1 MRLTEVW
8 RADPERT
15 FELFSEFPADE
26 NGFENQAAGLDRE
39 RFAVYVHELEEQSRG
54 IGLQPGW
61 VPSSKYILV
70 NDEGAYVGIFN
81 LRHRLNDNLRVGA
94 GHIGYGIA
102 PQYRGRGY
110 ATVGLRLTLDKAR
123 ELGIDE
129 AYLSVHKDN
138 RASLAVQQ
146 HCGARIDHEDGL
158 EYYTRISTAPEPGNL
173 PKAEFMFPGPERD
186 RLVGLILA
194 GTKTAT
200 AALMIEYE
208 EDDEP
213 LPQVGERSAL
223 VDSSERPVAILV
235 TTAVDVIPLGKITDR
250 HAIDEGEGDTTAA
263 AWRHTHESF
272 WNAPEYRN
280 EFADPDFPLND
291 DSLVVFEHF
300 KVVRLLDS
308 MANKTA
314 DGYEQQV

>member
-26 NGFENQAAGLDRE
+26 NGFENQAAGMDRE

-200 AALMIEYE
+200 AALMI
-208 EDDEP
+208 
-213 LPQVGERSAL
+213 
-223 VDSSERPVAILV
+223 
-235 TTAVDVIPLGKITDR
+235 
-250 HAIDEGEGDTTAA
+250 
-263 AWRHTHESF
+263 
-272 WNAPEYRN
+272 
-280 EFADPDFPLND
+280 
-291 DSLVVFEHF
+291 
-300 KVVRLLDS
+300 
-308 MANKTA
+308 
-314 DGYEQQV
+314 

>member
-1 MRLTEVW
+1 MSCSLSFR
-8 RADPERT
+8 RN
-15 FELFSEFPADE
+15 E
-26 NGFENQAAGLDRE
+26 NGFENQAAGMDRE

-186 RLVGLILA
+186 RLVGSF
-194 GTKTAT
+194 
-200 AALMIEYE
+200 
-208 EDDEP
+208 
-213 LPQVGERSAL
+213 LPER
-223 VDSSERPVAILV
+223 RPR
-235 TTAVDVIPLGKITDR
+235 PP
-250 HAIDEGEGDTTAA
+250 H
-263 AWRHTHESF
+263 
-272 WNAPEYRN
+272 
-280 EFADPDFPLND
+280 
-291 DSLVVFEHF
+291 
-300 KVVRLLDS
+300 
-308 MANKTA
+308 
-314 DGYEQQV
+314 

>member
-1 MRLTEVW
+1 MEVW

-26 NGFENQAAGLDRE
+26 NGFENQAAGMDRE

-61 VPSSKYILV
+61 VPSSKYVLI

-81 LRHRLNDNLRVGA
+81 LRHRLNNNLRVGA

-194 GTKTAT
+194 GTKTTT

-213 LPQVGERSAL
+213 LPQVGERS
-223 VDSSERPVAILV
+223 
-235 TTAVDVIPLGKITDR
+235 PLPPLPGGIFLYNWN
-250 HAIDEGEGDTTAA
+250 GE
-263 AWRHTHESF
+263 
-272 WNAPEYRN
+272 
-280 EFADPDFPLND
+280 
-291 DSLVVFEHF
+291 
-300 KVVRLLDS
+300 
-308 MANKTA
+308 
-314 DGYEQQV
+314 